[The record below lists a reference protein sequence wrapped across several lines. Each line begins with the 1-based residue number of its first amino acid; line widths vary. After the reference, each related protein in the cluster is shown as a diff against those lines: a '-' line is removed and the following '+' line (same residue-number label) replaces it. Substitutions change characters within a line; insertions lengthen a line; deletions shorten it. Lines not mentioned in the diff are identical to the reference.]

1 MRFAKIARA
10 PGRVR
15 FAAILCPGVGV
26 HMFSGQSVRSAP
38 VRGAP
43 RMFPF
48 RSSRPDYASPLLDR
62 LPVGVSVYHLSNARD
77 ASSLTLVYSNAA
89 SAELTGL
96 DVRREIGRRLVDI
109 VPGDAARA
117 MIDTYAEAART
128 ETTVDL
134 GEITYGDA
142 RITERR
148 YHIEAIGLPGR
159 AVAIVFE
166 DVSDRAEASRLR
178 AGNVALAL
186 DEARYRTLVEAT
198 AAIVWTASRDGHF
211 TTDQPGWRAFTGQ
224 GSEAL
229 LGEGWATAIH
239 PDDRART
246 VTVWAEAVRSGSPY
260 VITHRVRRHD
270 GEFRAMNVRATPLRG
285 TAGQISEWVGVHTDV
300 EDQNAAAAALAASES
315 RFQAIFDGLP
325 DPVLLYALGTDGP
338 GPFQLVNKAAVSL
351 YGYAAD
357 DLAAM
362 TVEDLLVPG
371 SLGMADALDR
381 LRKTRQATF
390 DSTHLTRDGRTVP
403 VQTSARLIEL
413 DGQLCVLALARDD
426 SERRAFQR
434 QLSRANLGLERTVD
448 ERTVALQTF
457 ADALRTVQSITAR
470 PFPTETARTE
480 AYLLAG
486 CELLGMPIGIASAT
500 PFDEATGERLYR
512 VEAVVSPDPSIEPGL
527 TISLRDAFCDAVV
540 ERGETV
546 VYADAA
552 VEQSLSC
559 HPAYATRGLRAFL
572 GTPIRVDGD
581 IVGTLNFVS
590 PEPRPSG
597 FQPFERDLVEIMAD
611 AIARRRVAE
620 TAEEQRRH
628 TEDYY
633 RAVVETIEDG
643 IVTLDAECRITMSN
657 PSARLLLG
665 LAPEARHDAEARR
678 QHLDTDSGGA
688 LVPAASGTERGGE
701 TDDLA
706 SRWPVVGEDRQ
717 PIAPEDLPERRVLAT
732 GQAVRG
738 VVQGIIHP
746 SGSVR
751 WYRVNAAPID
761 HDGDGTPEAVV
772 LSFTDITDFRPDL
785 HG

>member
-1 MRFAKIARA
+1 M
-10 PGRVR
+10 
-15 FAAILCPGVGV
+15 L
-26 HMFSGQSVRSAP
+26 SGQPARPAP
-38 VRGAP
+38 LPGAP
-43 RMFPF
+43 HMFPF
-48 RSSRPDYASPLLDR
+48 RSSRPAYGSPLLDR
-62 LPVGVSVYHLSNARD
+62 LPVGISVYQLSNARD

-89 SAELTGL
+89 SARLTGL
-96 DVRREIGRRLVDI
+96 DVRQELGRRLVDI
-109 VPGDAARA
+109 ISGDAALA
-117 MIDTYAEAART
+117 MAETYAEAART

-134 GEITYGDA
+134 GEVTYGDA

-148 YHIEAIGLPGR
+148 YRIEAVGLPGR
-159 AVAIVFE
+159 AVAVVFE

-178 AGNVALAL
+178 AGNAELAR

-198 AAIVWTASRDGHF
+198 AAIVWTTSREGHF

-224 GSEAL
+224 STEAL
-229 LGEGWATAIH
+229 LGEGWAAAIH

-246 VTVWAEAVRSGSPY
+246 VAVWAEAVRTGSPY

-270 GEFRAMNVRATPLRG
+270 GEYRAMNVRATLLRDA
-285 TAGQISEWVGVHTDV
+285 AGDISEWVGVHTDV
-300 EDQNAAAAALAASES
+300 EDHNAAAVALAASES
-315 RFQAIFDGLP
+315 RSQAIFDGLP

-338 GPFQLVNKAAVSL
+338 GPFQFVNQAAVSL
-351 YGYAAD
+351 YGYTAD
-357 DLAAM
+357 ELAAM

-371 SLGMADALDR
+371 SLGMSDALDS

-390 DSTHLTRDGRTVP
+390 DSLHQTRDGRAVP
-403 VQTSARLIEL
+403 VQTSARLVEL

-434 QLSRANLGLERTVD
+434 TLSRANLGLERTVD
-448 ERTVALQTF
+448 ERTAALQTF

-470 PFPTETARTE
+470 PFATETARTE
-480 AYLLAG
+480 AYLTAG
-486 CELLGMPIGIASAT
+486 CEMLGMPIGIASAT
-500 PFDEATGERLYR
+500 PLDPATGERLYR
-512 VEAVVSPDPSIEPGL
+512 IEAVVSPDPSIEPGL
-527 TISLRDAFCDAVV
+527 TIALRESFCDAVV

-552 VEQSLSC
+552 TDQALAC

-572 GTPIRVDGD
+572 GTPVRVDGE

-590 PEPRPSG
+590 PEPRPAG

-611 AIARRRVAE
+611 AVARRLVADR
-620 TAEEQRRH
+620 AEQQRRH

-643 IVTLDAECRITMSN
+643 IVTLDADCRVTMSN

-665 LAPEARHDAEARR
+665 LQPEARHDDEARR

-701 TDDLA
+701 TCDMDA
-706 SRWPVVGEDRQ
+706 RWPVIGEDRQ
-717 PIAPEDLPERRVLAT
+717 PVLPDDLPERRVLAT
-732 GQAVRG
+732 GEAVRG
-738 VVQGIIHP
+738 AVQGIVHP

-772 LSFTDITDFRPDL
+772 LSYTDITDYRADL
-785 HG
+785 HA